1 MGGRHRRS
9 SALAVAGLA
18 CLLSAPAQ
26 GLRCEHKLI
35 SVGDHASK
43 LLRYCGKPDSVRS
56 RRAQRALVGNVG
68 QALFPA
74 FAEDL
79 LIEEWTYNFGPNKL
93 MRIVRLENGIVAD
106 IERLGYGFTPAD

>member
-1 MGGRHRRS
+1 VSGRLIWS
-9 SALAVAGLA
+9 SALAVAGFA
-18 CLLSAPAQ
+18 CLFSVPAHA
-26 GLRCEHKLI
+26 LRCEHKLI

-43 LLRYCGKPDSVRS
+43 LLRYCGEPDSVRS
-56 RRAQRALVGNVG
+56 RRARRALVGNIG
-68 QALFPA
+68 RTLFPA